1 MLDVVTGLAV
11 GVFVVSQLRV
21 LAAMLR
27 ARIVMSTASED
38 DWQRLRWSMSHRLTV
53 SRWAAFPVI
62 AVALAQA
69 VTS

>member
-21 LAAMLR
+21 LR